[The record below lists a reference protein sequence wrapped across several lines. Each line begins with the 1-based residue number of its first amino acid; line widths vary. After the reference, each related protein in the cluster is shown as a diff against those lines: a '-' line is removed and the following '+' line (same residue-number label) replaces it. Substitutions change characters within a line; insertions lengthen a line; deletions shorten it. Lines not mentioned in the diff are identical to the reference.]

1 LLVSI
6 HSYAPMAQHP
16 IVAKFGGAV
25 LQSPAG
31 FEALCSRVREL
42 LPTPLVL
49 VISALAGVTR
59 RLESAARAA
68 ERGDDAAAH
77 HHAEALLSMH
87 LEYCQRLFP
96 ELSLRR
102 RVEGELLR
110 IAEQL
115 RRYLR
120 GIAITQELTP
130 RTLDRVRACG
140 ELWAFALVEAFLRR
154 EGFALVPLPASELII
169 TDARHGF
176 AQPLWEP
183 TQQQLR
189 QKLLPA
195 LQPNTVVLTQ
205 GFIAR
210 SQQGELTTMGQES
223 SALTAALLAAMLHSS
238 PLLLWTDVAGIRR
251 CDPKLVPDAALLP
264 QLSYAQAHR
273 LAAYGLKLLYPRM
286 LSVLE
291 QHGVEAE
298 IRSAFCPTD
307 GCTRIGPADGELP
320 PVLVTREGL
329 RLYRF
334 RCEQVPP
341 QLRLLEAD
349 GCSLFAR
356 WEDGETFAVLISSDL
371 AAPGTPEASSEGT
384 LLTLLDPTPPLQRAV
399 LQHCADDP
407 STVLFWG
414 RPQLLQCFFPG
425 QPTPQLLQQL
435 YRLLQ

>member
-1 LLVSI
+1 
-6 HSYAPMAQHP
+6 MAQRP

-25 LQSPAG
+25 LRSPAG
-31 FEALCSRVREL
+31 FEALRSRVREL

-68 ERGDDAAAH
+68 EHGDDAAAH

-87 LEYCQRLFP
+87 LEYCQQLFP

-102 RVEGELLR
+102 HVEGELLQ

-140 ELWAFALVEAFLRR
+140 ELWAFALVEAFLRQ
-154 EGFALVPLPASELII
+154 ESFALVPLPAPELIV

-183 TQQQLR
+183 TQQQLQ

-223 SALTAALLAAMLHSS
+223 SALTAALLAAMLRSS
-238 PLLLWTDVAGIRR
+238 PLLLWTDVAGVRR

-264 QLSYAQAHR
+264 QLSYAQARR

-291 QHGVEAE
+291 QHGAEAE

-307 GCTRIGPADGELP
+307 GCTRIGPADGKLP
-320 PVLVTREGL
+320 PVLITREGL

-341 QLRLLEAD
+341 QLRLLEPD

-356 WEDGETFAVLISSDL
+356 WEDGETFAVLASSDL
-371 AAPGTPEASSEGT
+371 AVAGMPESSSEGT
-384 LLTLLDPTPPLQRAV
+384 LLTLLDPVPPLQHAA
-399 LQHCADDP
+399 LQRCLEA
-407 STVLFWG
+407 SSAALCWV
-414 RPQLLQCFFPG
+414 RPQLLQCFLPG
-425 QPTPQLLQQL
+425 QPTPWLLQQL
-435 YRLLQ
+435 YALLQ